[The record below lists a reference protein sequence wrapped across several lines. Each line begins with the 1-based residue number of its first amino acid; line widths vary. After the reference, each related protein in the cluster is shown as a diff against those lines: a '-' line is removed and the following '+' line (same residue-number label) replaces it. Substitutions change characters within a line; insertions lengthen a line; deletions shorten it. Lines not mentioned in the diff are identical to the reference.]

1 MTPDEKSALRAKH
14 RPCHHEGHAI
24 HKLGWCEVCEKPWPC
39 EVMQV
44 LDAWALEEHY
54 RLIETG
60 LCDHAITFLNDDA
73 KVMTVAYET
82 TYCPNCGAKLGA

>member
-1 MTPDEKSALRAKH
+1 MTPEERQALRARH

-24 HKLGWCEVCEKPWPC
+24 HNLGWCEVCEKPWPC

-60 LCDHAITFLNDDA
+60 LCDHATLAVDFDGVPVQQPHA
-73 KVMTVAYET
+73 T
-82 TYCPNCGAKLGA
+82 TYCPDCGKRLEP